1 MLDNKYDITQWEE
14 WNNPPLPIS
23 AENAWKAMEKLLDEE
38 SSDIIPVP
46 VLLVENEKGKRKRFA
61 FWWIVLV
68 GIGLLGTVLVSK
80 QKVTTNTNHLS
91 IPQNNKTSN
100 QENHSPKHLITTGKK
115 IAVDADSKVT
125 NATQVTNTTSVKS
138 VINKATLPSD
148 TVNTIKSKLTSR
160 AINQKEQKEHNIAV
174 SNRIVNA
181 SSTNTTPVYKD
192 EQPSNNDMAG
202 TVIMAPKINT
212 SQAKGKYTI
221 GMKSINRSTK
231 KLLTTN
237 EIDKTNKGIVLF
249 NEKADNRPIKYTKS
263 SNKAIDNEPKR
274 IPETQKNNSCQMDSI
289 SATRVDDSISRNIS
303 ITTTKPDSLVVDSNK
318 IAVTKDSSKTK
329 KANKPIEKLILWRLS
344 AGLQWSASLPMTD
357 NNSNTT
363 KQLIPGVW
371 LYKNWGSKSTVS
383 LSVNPFVMQTNSRFT
398 IENKI
403 QSIGALA
410 STIKLDTGWYSFDT
424 ATSQFKIDTSIKVN
438 RIATLLQ
445 SFGYR
450 IVVDYK
456 YQFAK
461 KWQVSFGVEY
471 NKIVSAYINDKI
483 IRVFDGL
490 VAKDSNADVK
500 TGNDLWNLIQ
510 HSYFSGNV
518 AITYNPLDKLSISLG
533 LHKPFKSI
541 ANDKSQSISPSSYF
555 LNLRWKLWQSKE

>member
-1 MLDNKYDITQWEE
+1 MLDNNYDITQWEE
-14 WNNPPLPIS
+14 WNNSPLPIS
-23 AENAWKAMEKLLDEE
+23 AENAWKEMEKLLDEE
-38 SSDIIPVP
+38 SSDIIPMPVP
-46 VLLVENEKGKRKRFA
+46 LVEHEKGKRKRYA

-80 QKVTTNTNHLS
+80 QKVTTNADHLS
-91 IPQNNKTSN
+91 RPQNNKTIN
-100 QENHSPKHLITTGKK
+100 QENYSPKHLITTRKK
-115 IAVDADSKVT
+115 IAVDADNKVT
-125 NATQVTNTTSVKS
+125 NATKVTHESSVKS

-148 TVNTIKSKLTSR
+148 TFNTIKSKLTSR
-160 AINQKEQKEHNIAV
+160 AINQKEQKEHNITI
-174 SNRIVNA
+174 SNRIVNGR
-181 SSTNTTPVYKD
+181 STNTTPVYKD
-192 EQPSNNDMAG
+192 EQPSNNDIVG
-202 TVIMAPKINT
+202 TVLMASKINK
-212 SQAKGKYTI
+212 SQAKGKYAI
-221 GMKSINRSTK
+221 GWKPINRSTK
-231 KLLTTN
+231 KLPTTN
-237 EIDKTNKGIVLF
+237 DITKTNNSTAHF
-249 NEKADNRPIKYTKS
+249 NEKANNSPIQYTKS
-263 SNKAIDNEPKR
+263 RNNSIINEPKS
-274 IPETQKNNSCQMDSI
+274 IPATQKNNSYQMDS
-289 SATRVDDSISRNIS
+289 VSRNIS
-303 ITTTKPDSLVVDSNK
+303 ITTTKPDSLAVDSSK
-318 IAVTKDSSKTK
+318 VVIAKDSSKTK
-329 KANKPIEKLILWRLS
+329 KANKPIEKIVLWRLS

-371 LYKNWGSKSTVS
+371 FCKNWGSKSAVS

-410 STIKLDTGWYSFDT
+410 STIKLDTGWYRFDS

-461 KWQVSFGVEY
+461 KWQVSLGAEY

-500 TGNDLWNLIQ
+500 TGNELWNLIQ

-518 AITYNPLDKLSISLG
+518 AISYSPLDKLTIGLG
-533 LHKPFKSI
+533 LHKPFESI
-541 ANDKSQSISPSSYF
+541 TNDKSQSISPSSYY
-555 LNLRWKLWQSKE
+555 LNVRWQFWRSRK